1 MMFRGVASPRLA
13 QFALAAL
20 ICTGLAACG
29 SDGSTGSSSAAAT
42 SNSSN
47 PFSSSTNATSSTSS
61 SSSTSSATASQKSIT
76 LSWSPPT
83 RNSDGSSLTNLA
95 GYTLHYGT
103 SSQDYTGSIA
113 ITNPTQ
119 TSYTVSDS
127 NFPPGKY
134 YFAISAYNAQQVS
147 SSLSGELSVTID

>member
-1 MMFRGVASPRLA
+1 MIREVGSSRLV
-13 QFALAAL
+13 QLALTAL

-29 SDGSTGSSSAAAT
+29 GASDSSTGAASAVGATTSGTSLDGSTANSA
-42 SNSSN
+42 
-47 PFSSSTNATSSTSS
+47 STD
-61 SSSTSSATASQKSIT
+61 KSIT

-103 SSQDYTGSIA
+103 ASQDYTGSIE
-113 ITNPTQ
+113 ITAPTK
-119 TSYTVSDS
+119 TSYVISGS

-147 SSLSGELSVTID
+147 SSLSGEVSINVD